1 MVAFIFPLGSSFVIN
16 GFTTDSKKIYVIVS
30 FILHHSFF
38 FSDSLS
44 SDNTACLR
52 RVASKTRCTI
62 NGAIVR
68 VDRKRVRLGS
78 SRSPDPTRPDP
89 KLPRFITPPQLS
101 CPVPFCSVLL
111 NEHLEKA
118 SDNNSNYI
126 WALLIQICLTAWDI
140 LHHFIIFY
148 LKISFGLACLA

>member
-16 GFTTDSKKIYVIVS
+16 GFTTDSKKIYVS
-30 FILHHSFF
+30 LFYSASQLF

-52 RVASKTRCTI
+52 RLASKTRCTI
-62 NGAIVR
+62 NGVIVR

-78 SRSPDPTRPDP
+78 SRSPNPTRPDP
-89 KLPRFITPPQLS
+89 KLPRFNTPPLLS

-118 SDNNSNYI
+118 GDNNSNYI
-126 WALLIQICLTAWDI
+126 
-140 LHHFIIFY
+140 
-148 LKISFGLACLA
+148 